1 MSAKYP
7 SWKTKRF
14 YRGWLSQVKA
24 KRWSEEKEF
33 ADSIIGAGPIL
44 RVLNKLKKTA
54 VLMHWWV
61 FNAWWVFKDVL
72 YGKAPPRGT
81 TLWYTTF
88 GKNGIPSVQLPL
100 KNSVP
105 KPFTYLLHVT
115 KSIICGV

>member
-33 ADSIIGAGPIL
+33 ADWIIGAGPIL
-44 RVLNKLKKTA
+44 RVLNKLEEDSSSYA
-54 VLMHWWV
+54 LQ
-61 FNAWWVFKDVL
+61 NAWWVFKDVL

-115 KSIICGV
+115 